1 MNYEQIII
9 YNKLIHLH
17 NTNNIANIILY
28 GDTKCG
34 KKTILE
40 NFLLELYKTKEIFEK
55 YIILLN
61 CSHGKGNIKFIRESI
76 KYFANTVI
84 DKKDNVKY
92 KSVVLINADKL
103 TCDAQSALR
112 RCIEIYNHSTRFF
125 IVIDSK
131 YNIMKPILSRFSQIH
146 VYNKT
151 QYSLTNLS
159 NNFTKHYNSYYN
171 KIKSILE
178 KIVID
183 NDIYINLIQLTD
195 YLYLNGFSANMIKDY
210 IIKNTLNNLNKYK
223 FILSYNKFKLQIR
236 NEKILILFLLEYYYL
251 KSVIN

>member
-125 IVIDSK
+125 IVIDNK

-146 VYNKT
+146 VTDKT
-151 QYSLTNLS
+151 HYSLTT
-159 NNFTKHYNSYYN
+159 NFAKHYNSYYN

-178 KIVID
+178 KVVLD
-183 NDIYINLIQLTD
+183 NDIYIKLIQLTD

-210 IIKNTLNNLNKYK
+210 IIKNTLNSLNKYK
-223 FILSYNKFKLQIR
+223 FILSYNKYKLQIR
-236 NEKILILFLLEYYYL
+236 NEKILILLLLEYYYL
-251 KSVIN
+251 NSLIN